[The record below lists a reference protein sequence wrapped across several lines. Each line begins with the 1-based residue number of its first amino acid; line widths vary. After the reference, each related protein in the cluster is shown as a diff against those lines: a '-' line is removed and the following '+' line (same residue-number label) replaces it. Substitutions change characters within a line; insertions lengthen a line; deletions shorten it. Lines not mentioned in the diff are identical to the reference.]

1 MIRTV
6 ANLAFL
12 SLFLITALLSPVY
25 AAQYNYD
32 NLHRLTRVIYDNGL
46 QITYTYD
53 EVGNCTRRVST
64 LMADISVNGTVDFQ
78 DFAILASQWL
88 DSECHVETN
97 RLERGV
103 PFFISVFGTA
113 AGKVRA
119 WGQANSSIADKANNL
134 LYLAFRI
141 QDTYF

>member
-88 DSECHVETN
+88 DSECHGPAWCEGTDIDWSTVVDIEDLAT
-97 RLERGV
+97 LAQQWLRG
-103 PFFISVFGTA
+103 T
-113 AGKVRA
+113 K
-119 WGQANSSIADKANNL
+119 
-134 LYLAFRI
+134 
-141 QDTYF
+141 